1 MRSFTLSSAKAR
13 LSELIDE
20 VRTSGEPV
28 SICRHKKE
36 VAILI
41 DPVVFRKLQILE
53 DHMKVEQLREAL
65 KGERRPLRKV
75 LEELDL
81 GL

>member
-1 MRSFTLSSAKAR
+1 MKTFTLSNAKAK

-36 VAILI
+36 VAVLI
-41 DPVVFRKLQILE
+41 DAEVFRKMQILE
-53 DHMKVEQLREAL
+53 DRMKVEQLREAL

-81 GL
+81 GI

>member
-1 MRSFTLSSAKAR
+1 MKTFTLSNAKAK

-36 VAILI
+36 VAVLI
-41 DPVVFRKLQILE
+41 DAEVFRKMLILE
-53 DHMKVEQLREAL
+53 DRMKIEQLREAL

-81 GL
+81 GI